1 MDFGRVITAMVTPF
15 DEELKVDYKAFEEL
29 VDYLIENGS
38 DALVVTGTTG
48 ESPTLSDEEKL
59 TLYKIA
65 KEVSKKR
72 AKIIAG
78 TGSYDTRHSIEL
90 SLKAQEIGVDGL
102 LLVSPYY
109 NKPTQEGLYRHFKMI
124 AEAVDIPVML
134 YNVPGRT
141 AVTIEPE
148 TLMRLSKVKNIVA
161 VKDAGGNLDKTSK
174 TVVLAP
180 LLQVYSGDDSLTLP
194 MLAIGAK
201 GVVSVASHLV
211 GKRIREMI
219 LAFEEGDVD
228 KARKI
233 HLELFDL
240 FKALF
245 VVTNPIP
252 VKEALNMTG
261 IKVGGLRPPL
271 SSADEK
277 TREVLRKTLNKLGLL

>member
-15 DEELKVDYKAFEEL
+15 DEDLNVDYRAFEKL

-48 ESPTLSDEEKL
+48 ESPTLSDEEKVN
-59 TLYKIA
+59 LYKLA
-65 KEVSKKR
+65 KEVSRGR

-90 SLKAQEIGVDGL
+90 SVKAQEIGVDGL

-124 AEAVDIPVML
+124 AESVDIPVML
-134 YNVPGRT
+134 YDVPGRT

-148 TLMRLSKVKNIVA
+148 TLKRLSEVKNIVA

-174 TVVLAP
+174 TVALAP
-180 LLQVYSGDDSLTLP
+180 NFQVYSGDDSLTLP
-194 MLAIGAK
+194 MLAVGAK

-211 GKRIREMI
+211 GKRIKEMI
-219 LAFEEGDVD
+219 QAFEKGEVD
-228 KARKI
+228 KAREI
-233 HLELFDL
+233 HLELFEL

-252 VKEALNMTG
+252 VKEALNMVG
-261 IKVGGLRPPL
+261 VKVGGLRPPL
-271 SSADEK
+271 VGADDK
-277 TREVLRKTLNKLGLL
+277 TREILKKVLIKLGLL

>member
-15 DEELKVDYKAFEEL
+15 DEDLKVDYKAFENL

-48 ESPTLSDEEKL
+48 ESPTLTDEEKL
-59 TLYKIA
+59 TLYRLA
-65 KEVSKKR
+65 KEVANNR
-72 AKIIAG
+72 AAIIAG

-109 NKPTQEGLYRHFKMI
+109 NKPTQEGLYQHFKMI
-124 AEAVDIPVML
+124 AESVDIPVML

-148 TLMRLSKVKNIVA
+148 TLMRLSEVKNIVA

-174 TVVLAP
+174 TVALAP
-180 LLQVYSGDDSLTLP
+180 QLQVYSGDDSLTLP

-211 GKRIREMI
+211 GRRIKEMI
-219 LAFEEGDVD
+219 QAFEKGEVD

-233 HLELFDL
+233 HLELFEL

-245 VVTNPIP
+245 VVANPIP
-252 VKEALNMTG
+252 VKEALNMIG

-271 SSADEK
+271 LAADEK
-277 TREVLRKTLNKLGLL
+277 TREILRKVLSELGLL